1 MLGTTYIKPPN
12 ILRKSK
18 TSSEN
23 AILFLLAEEV
33 TVDTDVYGDCSV
45 GK

>member
-1 MLGTTYIKPPN
+1 MLGTPN
-12 ILRKSK
+12 ISRKSK

-23 AILFLLAEEV
+23 AFLFLLAKEV